1 MDAVSNGSLQPD
13 LKRKR
18 SDAEDQSE
26 ETLQLRTKHDNEYF
40 KCYAGLDIHREMI
53 GDFARTFT
61 YRKAILNNY
70 SCIYQRSVLDLGA
83 GTGILSM
90 FCAQAGARKVYAVE
104 ASGVA
109 EVAEKVVSSNKVED
123 QVVVIQS
130 KVEEATLPEKV
141 DVIVSEWMG
150 YMLLYESMLQSVI
163 FARDKWLNKRSFLH
177 VYSKNVVRN
186 YERQTVTPSFLSFLP
201 RRMGYSFPKKLACSS
216 LRLPIQMKA
225 LKGNWEKALVKGPM
239 IHCYWTIEFWKM
251 VKDNFHVDMSCV
263 TEFAKAEMYKHITVK
278 TVDAENVISRGTCFL
293 ELDLYTVKSEDLQCI
308 KSHAGLV
315 HIMPSSRFALSEF
328 LGDGNDLKLLLCREG
343 LPPYATHR
351 VRTDRLRLGERVEM
365 WRTSGISE
373 YVVLDGEEL
382 VCGGIHHKV
391 CSANKPHLKQR
402 GPTRQRCIPETYY
415 MCDDHDECSTLLL
428 LSETHWQQTVLYINP
443 VDVKQDSEIRG
454 TVTINPS
461 ADHHRQVAY

>member
-1 MDAVSNGSLQPD
+1 MDAVNNAPPQPD

-18 SDAEDQSE
+18 SDSE
-26 ETLQLRTKHDNEYF
+26 ERSEESLKLRTRHDNEYF

-70 SCIYQRSVLDLGA
+70 NSIYQRAVLDLGA

-104 ASGVA
+104 ASDVA
-109 EVAEKVVSSNKVED
+109 EVAKKVVSSNKVDD
-123 QVVVIQS
+123 QVTVIQS
-130 KVEEATLPEKV
+130 KVEDAILPEKV

-163 FARDKWLNKRSFLH
+163 FARDKWLKKDGVL
-177 VYSKNVVRN
+177 
-186 YERQTVTPSFLSFLP
+186 LP
-201 RRMGYSFPKKLACSS
+201 
-216 LRLPIQMKA
+216 
-225 LKGNWEKALVKGPM
+225 EKARMFIAPLTDHDEGFER
-239 IHCYWTIEFWKM
+239 IDFWKM

-293 ELDLYTVKSEDLQCI
+293 ELDLYTVKSEDLQFI
-308 KSHAGLV
+308 KENFMCCCYGHGRVHAFV
-315 HIMPSSRFALSEF
+315 IWFSVEFPRDVILSTS
-328 LGDGNDLKLLLCREG
+328 
-343 LPPYATHR
+343 PY
-351 VRTDRLRLGERVEM
+351 D
-365 WRTSGISE
+365 
-373 YVVLDGEEL
+373 
-382 VCGGIHHKV
+382 
-391 CSANKPHLKQR
+391 
-402 GPTRQRCIPETYY
+402 
-415 MCDDHDECSTLLL
+415 
-428 LSETHWQQTVLYINP
+428 SETHWQQTVLYINP

-461 ADHHRQVAY
+461 ADHHRMLDVELAFTVDGRQPRKQVYRMNDCGP

>member
-13 LKRKR
+13 LKRRR

-70 SCIYQRSVLDLGA
+70 NCIYQRSVLDLGA

-109 EVAEKVVSSNKVED
+109 EVAKKVVSSNKVED

-163 FARDKWLNKRSFLH
+163 FARDKWLNKDGVLLPEKARMFIAPLTDPDEGF
-177 VYSKNVVRN
+177 
-186 YERQTVTPSFLSFLP
+186 ERQVNSFQSVL
-201 RRMGYSFPKKLACSS
+201 
-216 LRLPIQMKA
+216 
-225 LKGNWEKALVKGPM
+225 
-239 IHCYWTIEFWKM
+239 IEFWKM

-308 KSHAGLV
+308 KENFMCCCYGHGRVHAFV
-315 HIMPSSRFALSEF
+315 IWFSVEFPRDVILSTSPYDSMLDVELAF
-328 LGDGNDLKLLLCREG
+328 TVDGRQARKQLYR
-343 LPPYATHR
+343 
-351 VRTDRLRLGERVEM
+351 M
-365 WRTSGISE
+365 SE
-373 YVVLDGEEL
+373 
-382 VCGGIHHKV
+382 CG
-391 CSANKPHLKQR
+391 P
-402 GPTRQRCIPETYY
+402 
-415 MCDDHDECSTLLL
+415 
-428 LSETHWQQTVLYINP
+428 
-443 VDVKQDSEIRG
+443 
-454 TVTINPS
+454 
-461 ADHHRQVAY
+461 

>member
-1 MDAVSNGSLQPD
+1 MDAVSVTPSLPQQPSQPD

-18 SDAEDQSE
+18 VDAEDKSE
-26 ETLQLRTKHDNEYF
+26 ESLKLRTKHDNEYF

-70 SCIYQRSVLDLGA
+70 NNIYQKSVLDLGA

-104 ASGVA
+104 ASDVA
-109 EVAEKVVSSNKVED
+109 EVASKVVSTNKVDD

-130 KVEEATLPEKV
+130 KMEDATLPEKV

-163 FARDKWLNKRSFLH
+163 FARDKWLNKGGVL
-177 VYSKNVVRN
+177 
-186 YERQTVTPSFLSFLP
+186 LP
-201 RRMGYSFPKKLACSS
+201 
-216 LRLPIQMKA
+216 
-225 LKGNWEKALVKGPM
+225 EKARMFIAPLTDPDEGFER
-239 IHCYWTIEFWKM
+239 IDFWRM
-251 VKDNFHVDMSCV
+251 VKENFHVDMSCV

-293 ELDLYTVKSEDLQCI
+293 ELDLYTVKPEDLHCI
-308 KSHAGLV
+308 QENFMCCCYGHGRVHAFV
-315 HIMPSSRFALSEF
+315 IWFSVEFPRDVILSTS
-328 LGDGNDLKLLLCREG
+328 
-343 LPPYATHR
+343 PY
-351 VRTDRLRLGERVEM
+351 D
-365 WRTSGISE
+365 
-373 YVVLDGEEL
+373 
-382 VCGGIHHKV
+382 
-391 CSANKPHLKQR
+391 
-402 GPTRQRCIPETYY
+402 
-415 MCDDHDECSTLLL
+415 
-428 LSETHWQQTVLYINP
+428 SETHWQQTVLYINP

-461 ADHHRQVAY
+461 ADHHRMLDVELAFTVDGRQARKQVYRMNDTGP